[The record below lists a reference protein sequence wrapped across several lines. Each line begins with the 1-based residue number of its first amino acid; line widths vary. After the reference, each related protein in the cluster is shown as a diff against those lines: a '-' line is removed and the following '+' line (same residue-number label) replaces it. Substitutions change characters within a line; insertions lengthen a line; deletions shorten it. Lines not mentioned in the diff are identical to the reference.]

1 MARMGLVDRATLDV
15 LAHGA
20 YVGILEAV
28 LVPVSAHDPLLRPAI
43 RRRVEAAL
51 DKARAKTK
59 REDAEHVLRLAF
71 LLAHPDAPSELAAD
85 DDKAVGELFEKLAAP
100 LLPAP
105 ARSRTPGP
113 AGAYREAAAE
123 RASVEEE
130 APRLRKRRFWPATTA
145 VGLLVL
151 AGAATAAAVAI
162 VPSLVPT
169 PKERFQKTALGAAL
183 GDDLSTVVA
192 NAGPSGD
199 AAAVDASMARLT
211 SAAVKRQAGDDA
223 IVRLTEALDAV
234 PAVTGSPLEDVD
246 EAAAPVF
253 RAVNQANEA
262 LRARGVPA
270 LLHAYASGS
279 AGKYR
284 VWLTSYFVERR
295 SGLEVGGL
303 AVDVAWGRRLDYLNL
318 ADSQLYKGAHEGW
331 VVLSRDSV
339 DEELVEGILPA
350 LADGGALPLDAAR
363 EPADPR
369 PPKATMA
376 GLAAGR
382 AVRGELG
389 VAATDAMALA
399 EAIAARNVALVA
411 LQEARYVASPTWRI
425 DLPPSRE
432 RSFKNAVEDGGPFKG
447 LASSAL
453 SAQTRVKVAARPLE
467 PALVRLSLLRE
478 EQFATR
484 LEEEK
489 HRRVGSAPGVDVR
502 SLSVACADLATVA
515 RAQDTPALALYL
527 LVRRA
532 HASPNRVE
540 AHAAREALAS
550 FVLAVAERAPPGSR
564 SAHLDDDTLARA
576 FEESDGRI
584 QAAGRRAYEVH
595 CGRGTQAFSRAA
607 K

>member
-1 MARMGLVDRATLDV
+1 MGLLDRAALDV

-28 LVPVSAHDPLLRPAI
+28 LVPVSAHDPFLRPAI

-51 DKARAKTK
+51 ERARAKTK
-59 REDAEHVLRLAF
+59 RDDAEHLLRLAF
-71 LLAHPDAPSELAAD
+71 VLAHPDAPRDLAAD
-85 DDKAVGELFEKLAAP
+85 DEKAVLELFDKLAAP
-100 LLPAP
+100 FVPRAKGAP
-105 ARSRTPGP
+105 TAA

-123 RASVEEE
+123 RAPVQEEE
-130 APRLRKRRFWPATTA
+130 TPRPRRRRFWPATTA
-145 VGLLVL
+145 VGLLV
-151 AGAATAAAVAI
+151 ASGAALAVAAAI

-169 PKERFQKTALGAAL
+169 AKERFQKTALGAAL

-199 AAAVDASMARLT
+199 AAAVDAAMARLT
-211 SAAVKRQAGDDA
+211 SPAVKRQAGDDA
-223 IVRLTEALDAV
+223 VLRMVEALDAV
-234 PAVTGSPLEDVD
+234 PAVTGSPLDDVD

-262 LRARGVPA
+262 LRARRVPA

-295 SGLEVGGL
+295 TGLQVGGL
-303 AVDVAWGRRLDYLNL
+303 SVDVAWGRRLDYLNL

-350 LADGGALPLDAAR
+350 LADGGALPLDAPR
-363 EPADPR
+363 EPSDPR

-382 AVRGELG
+382 AVRAELPI
-389 VAATDAMALA
+389 ATADAKALV

-411 LQEARYVASPTWRI
+411 LQEARYVAAPTWRI

-432 RSFKNAVEDGGPFKG
+432 RSFKNAVEDGGAFKR
-447 LASSAL
+447 LASAAL

-467 PALVRLSLLRE
+467 PTIVRLSLLRE
-478 EQFATR
+478 EQFASR

-489 HRRVGSAPGVDVR
+489 HRRVGAVPGEDVR
-502 SLSVACADLATVA
+502 SISVACADLATVA

-532 HASPNRVE
+532 HASRSLVE
-540 AHAAREALAS
+540 ARAAREALAS

-576 FEESDGRI
+576 FEETDGRI

-595 CGRGTQAFSRAA
+595 CGRGTPAFSRSAE
-607 K
+607 